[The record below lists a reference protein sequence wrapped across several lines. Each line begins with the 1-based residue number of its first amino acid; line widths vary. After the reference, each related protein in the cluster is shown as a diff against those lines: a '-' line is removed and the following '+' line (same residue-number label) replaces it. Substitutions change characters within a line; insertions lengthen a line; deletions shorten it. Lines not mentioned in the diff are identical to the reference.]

1 MVLGDHEK
9 APLAS
14 FFLLKKL
21 LLKYSFAKN
30 IAL

>member
-14 FFLLKKL
+14 FFILKKL
-21 LLKYSFAKN
+21 LLKYSFAK